1 VRAAAERIQRILYTS
16 LGVAAL
22 VYTLI
27 DVDEAARQVLDLW
40 SPWALFGYLAC
51 ALLPVALGALG
62 SFAPLRLLWIVATA
76 YCLAYATTLGIWI
89 PLLQRG
95 SEQLASAPW
104 TYDVVT
110 IAASAAAIAWRA
122 LAAWLYLGVLAA
134 VTAAVSYLAAPEM
147 GWSRAGEDA
156 LFALTFSV
164 IVVSIIQVSKSAGAS
179 LDLAGRAAREEAA
192 REARQS
198 SAGAQRTRVNALIHD
213 HVLSLLLAASR
224 ASGPSRDD
232 LREVARSTLLA
243 LEPTDDGTDLA
254 GEEVAA
260 RVRSAGAVAG
270 ADAAFAWDV
279 VVAPGSCVPV
289 DPAAAL
295 IEASAEAMRNS
306 IQHAGD
312 ARRSVSLRIESGS
325 VTISVRDDGRGFTL
339 RRVAPDR
346 LGVRVSII
354 DRMRAVG
361 GRAVVDSAPGR
372 GTEVRLCWQAA
383 DDR

>member
-164 IVVSIIQVSKSAGAS
+164 IVVSIIQVSK
-179 LDLAGRAAREEAA
+179 
-192 REARQS
+192 

>member
-1 VRAAAERIQRILYTS
+1 
-16 LGVAAL
+16 
-22 VYTLI
+22 
-27 DVDEAARQVLDLW
+27 
-40 SPWALFGYLAC
+40 
-51 ALLPVALGALG
+51 
-62 SFAPLRLLWIVATA
+62 
-76 YCLAYATTLGIWI
+76 
-89 PLLQRG
+89 
-95 SEQLASAPW
+95 
-104 TYDVVT
+104 
-110 IAASAAAIAWRA
+110 
-122 LAAWLYLGVLAA
+122 
-134 VTAAVSYLAAPEM
+134 
-147 GWSRAGEDA
+147 
-156 LFALTFSV
+156 
-164 IVVSIIQVSKSAGAS
+164 
-179 LDLAGRAAREEAA
+179 
-192 REARQS
+192 
-198 SAGAQRTRVNALIHD
+198 
-213 HVLSLLLAASR
+213 
-224 ASGPSRDD
+224 
-232 LREVARSTLLA
+232 
-243 LEPTDDGTDLA
+243 
-254 GEEVAA
+254 
-260 RVRSAGAVAG
+260 VRSAGAVAG